1 MKNIKAIL
9 IAFVLLSMNSVVF
22 GQQISVEVFRDF
34 KKNVSP
40 NTTNKDKFTNACQ
53 AVIDLAEGRPVSEEG
68 KASALT
74 VLKSFRATLAKRN
87 DERGVTQIDLAIA
100 KLNGGATTVSMSTSS
115 NAPTDSTLVIPAEVL
130 AESGKMRRVWSTPKN
145 RTPEATGLDGGVF
158 DPEVAIDAAEQFAI
172 HGGAPK
178 VAKAWSGVRK
188 CIKDQRP
195 TAEELSCMKLWLPNT
210 FIQAS
215 EQNREQL
222 ATLLEGVMVKEG
234 IPVPDVKFRYDEARA
249 PVGAPAA
256 RFAAPQAPSAPAPV
270 APAPQ
275 APAPG
280 SAAAQ
285 LFQQGPP
292 GQFD

>member
-9 IAFVLLSMNSVVF
+9 IALMLLSMNSVVF

-68 KASALT
+68 RASALT
-74 VLKSFRATLAKRN
+74 VLKSFRVTLAKRN
-87 DERGVTQIDLAIA
+87 DDKGVAQIDLALA
-100 KLNGGATTVSMSTSS
+100 KLNGRATTASMSTSS
-115 NAPTDSTLVIPAEVL
+115 NAPTNSTLVIPAEVL

-145 RTPEATGLDGGVF
+145 RTPESTGLDGGVF

-172 HGGAPK
+172 HGEAPK

-188 CIKDQRP
+188 CFKEERP
-195 TAEELSCMKLWLPNT
+195 TVEELSCMKLWLPNM
-210 FIQAS
+210 FLQAS
-215 EQNREQL
+215 EQNRDQL
-222 ATLLEGVMVKEG
+222 ATLVEGIMVKEG
-234 IPVPDVKFRYDEARA
+234 IPVPEVKFRYDEARA

-256 RFAAPQAPSAPAPV
+256 SFAAPPPPKSAPAP
-270 APAPQ
+270 APTAPPAPT
-275 APAPG
+275 PG
-280 SAAAQ
+280 SAASQPSA
-285 LFQQGPP
+285 PP
-292 GQFD
+292 GLFD